1 MGANNVIFLEIL
13 EWFDQTGNEIVQRIP
28 ESGSGEIKLGAQM
41 VVRET
46 QAGIFFY
53 NGKAIHVFG
62 PGRHTL
68 KTGNIPILNKIMAIP
83 WGLSS
88 PLRAEAYF
96 INMKVFANLK
106 WGTRDP
112 VAFKDSELG
121 LIRLRAFGIFNIKVI
136 QPLLFV
142 NSLIGTMSA
151 FTTANIEDY
160 LGQVI
165 VSRLNDF
172 MGENLDTILN
182 LPGKY
187 DEWAEGLQQ
196 RLTEDFSRFGLGLTS
211 LYINSITPP
220 QEVQQMMD
228 DKSKMGLFDDMNKL
242 MQLKAASSMEKAAE
256 NPGMAGQGM
265 GMGLGFMMPSMISN
279 MLDAKSGGKSVAKED
294 TQQCPDCKQ
303 TVPGDAGFCPYCG
316 HQIMVLEQC
325 GECGKNISLNA
336 KFCPKCGTKVKKK
349 EQKAKKFCANC
360 GVENLLNSNFCNG
373 CGEKL
378 YF

>member
-1 MGANNVIFLEIL
+1 MGTNNVIFLEIL
-13 EWFDQTGNEIVQRIP
+13 EWFDQTGKEIVQRIP

-41 VVRET
+41 IVRENQT
-46 QAGIFFY
+46 GIFFY
-53 NGKAIHVFG
+53 NGKAVHVFG

-96 INMKVFANLK
+96 INMKVFVNLK

-121 LIRLRAFGIFNIKVI
+121 LIRLRAFGIFNVRVI

-151 FTTANIEDY
+151 FTTANIEEY

-187 DEWAEGLQQ
+187 DEWAEGLQE
-196 RLTEDFSRFGLGLTS
+196 RLIKDFSKFGLGLTS

-220 QEVQQMMD
+220 QEVQKMMD

-242 MQLKAASSMEKAAE
+242 MQLKAASAMEKAAE
-256 NPGMAGQGM
+256 NPGTAGQGM
-265 GMGLGFMMPSMISN
+265 GMGLGFMMPGMISN
-279 MLDAKSGGKSVAKED
+279 MFDNKISGKSAPVAN

-303 TVPGDAGFCPYCG
+303 NVPGDAGFCPYCG

-325 GECGKNISLNA
+325 QACGKNISLNA
-336 KFCPKCGTKVKKK
+336 KFCPKCGTKVEKK
-349 EQKAKKFCANC
+349 EKQKSKFCSNC

-378 YF
+378 

>member
-1 MGANNVIFLEIL
+1 MGTNNAIFLEIL
-13 EWFDQTGNEIVQRIP
+13 EWFDQTGKEIVQRIP

-41 VVRET
+41 IVRENQT
-46 QAGIFFY
+46 GIFFY
-53 NGKAIHVFG
+53 NGKAVHVFG

-121 LIRLRAFGIFNIKVI
+121 LIRLRAFGIFNFRVV

-151 FTTANIEDY
+151 FTTANVEEY

-172 MGENLDTILN
+172 MGEKLDTIL
-182 LPGKY
+182 
-187 DEWAEGLQQ
+187 
-196 RLTEDFSRFGLGLTS
+196 
-211 LYINSITPP
+211 
-220 QEVQQMMD
+220 
-228 DKSKMGLFDDMNKL
+228 
-242 MQLKAASSMEKAAE
+242 
-256 NPGMAGQGM
+256 
-265 GMGLGFMMPSMISN
+265 
-279 MLDAKSGGKSVAKED
+279 
-294 TQQCPDCKQ
+294 
-303 TVPGDAGFCPYCG
+303 
-316 HQIMVLEQC
+316 
-325 GECGKNISLNA
+325 
-336 KFCPKCGTKVKKK
+336 
-349 EQKAKKFCANC
+349 
-360 GVENLLNSNFCNG
+360 
-373 CGEKL
+373 
-378 YF
+378 

>member
-1 MGANNVIFLEIL
+1 MGTNNIIFLEIL
-13 EWFDQTGNEIVQRIP
+13 EWFDQTGNEMVQRIP

-41 VVRET
+41 IVREN

-53 NGKAIHVFG
+53 NGKAVHVFG

-68 KTGNIPILNKIMAIP
+68 KTRNIPILNKIMAIP

-96 INMKVFANLK
+96 INMKIFANLK

-121 LIRLRAFGIFNIKVI
+121 LIRLRAFGIFNVRVI

-142 NSLIGTMSA
+142 NSLIGTMQA

-187 DEWAEGLQQ
+187 DEWADGLQKK
-196 RLTEDFSRFGLGLTS
+196 LTKDFSRFGLDLTS

-220 QEVQQMMD
+220 QEVQKMMD
-228 DKSKMGLFDDMNKL
+228 DKSKLGLFDDLNKL
-242 MQLKAASSMEKAAE
+242 MQLKAASAMEKAAE
-256 NPGMAGQGM
+256 NPGTAGQGM
-265 GMGLGFMMPSMISN
+265 GMGMGFMMPSMISN
-279 MLDAKSGGKSVAKED
+279 MFNAKTAEKSNSSLPKQE
-294 TQQCPDCKQ
+294 CPDCKK
-303 TVPGDAGFCPYCG
+303 TIPGDAGFCPYCG
-316 HQIMVLEQC
+316 HQIMVLTQC
-325 GECGKNISLNA
+325 QSCGKNLSLNA
-336 KFCPKCGTKVKKK
+336 KFCSRCGVKVEQKQTKQKNQFCSKCG
-349 EQKAKKFCANC
+349 A
-360 GVENLLNSNFCNG
+360 ENLLDSNFCNG

-378 YF
+378 

>member
-1 MGANNVIFLEIL
+1 MGTNNIIFLEIL
-13 EWFDQTGNEIVQRIP
+13 EWFDKTGKEIVQRIP
-28 ESGSGEIKLGAQM
+28 EEGSGEIKLGAQM
-41 VVRET
+41 IVREN

-96 INMKVFANLK
+96 INMKVFTNLK

-121 LIRLRAFGIFNIKVI
+121 LIRLRAFGIFNIRVI
-136 QPLLFV
+136 QPLLFI

-172 MGENLDTILN
+172 MGENLDSILN

-196 RLTEDFSRFGLGLTS
+196 RLTKDFSKFGLGLTS
-211 LYINSITPP
+211 IYINSITPP
-220 QEVQQMMD
+220 REVQQMMD
-228 DKSKMGLFDDMNKL
+228 DKSKLGLFDDLNKL

-256 NPGMAGQGM
+256 NPGTAGQGM
-265 GMGLGFMMPSMISN
+265 GMGLGFMMPSMISSI
-279 MLDAKSGGKSVAKED
+279 MGSKASDKGAVAAN

-303 TVPGDAGFCPYCG
+303 NVPGDAGFCLYCG

-325 GECGKNISLNA
+325 VSCGKNLSLNA
-336 KFCPKCGTKVKKK
+336 KFCPKCGTKVEKQEKK
-349 EQKAKKFCANC
+349 QQKKFCSNC
-360 GVENLLNSNFCNG
+360 GVENLSNSNFCNG
-373 CGEKL
+373 CGEK
-378 YF
+378 F

>member
-1 MGANNVIFLEIL
+1 MGTNNVIFLEIL
-13 EWFDQTGNEIVQRIP
+13 EWFDQTGKEIVQRIP

-41 VVRET
+41 IVRENQT
-46 QAGIFFY
+46 GIFFY
-53 NGKAIHVFG
+53 NGKAVHVFG

-96 INMKVFANLK
+96 INMKVFVNLK

-121 LIRLRAFGIFNIKVI
+121 LIRLRAFGIFNVRVI

-142 NSLIGTMSA
+142 NALIGTMSA
-151 FTTANIEDY
+151 FTTANIEEY

-187 DEWAEGLQQ
+187 DEWAEGLQE
-196 RLTEDFSRFGLGLTS
+196 RLIKDFSKFGLGLTS

-220 QEVQQMMD
+220 QEVQKMMD

-242 MQLKAASSMEKAAE
+242 MQLKAASAMEKAAE
-256 NPGMAGQGM
+256 NPGTAGQGM
-265 GMGLGFMMPSMISN
+265 GMGLGFMMPGMISN
-279 MLDAKSGGKSVAKED
+279 MFDTKVPGKSAPAPN

-325 GECGKNISLNA
+325 QSCGKNISLNA
-336 KFCPKCGTKVKKK
+336 KFCPKCGTKVERK
-349 EQKAKKFCANC
+349 EKQQSKFCSNC
-360 GVENLLNSNFCNG
+360 GAENLLNSNFCNG

-378 YF
+378 

>member
-1 MGANNVIFLEIL
+1 MGTNNVIFLEIL
-13 EWFDQTGNEIVQRIP
+13 EWFDQTGKEIVQRIP
-28 ESGSGEIKLGAQM
+28 ENGSGEIKLGAQM
-41 VVRET
+41 IVREN

-121 LIRLRAFGIFNIKVI
+121 LIRLRAFGIFNIRII

-151 FTTANIEDY
+151 FTTANLEEY

-172 MGENLDTILN
+172 MGEHLDTILN

-187 DEWAEGLQQ
+187 DEWAKGLQQ
-196 RLTEDFSRFGLGLTS
+196 RLTEDFSKFGLGLTS

-220 QEVQQMMD
+220 QEVQRMMD

-279 MLDAKSGGKSVAKED
+279 IFDNKTAEKKEAATN

-303 TVPGDAGFCPYCG
+303 MVPGDAGFCPYCG

-325 GECGKNISLNA
+325 RSCGKNLSLNA
-336 KFCPKCGTKVKKK
+336 KFCPKCGTKVEKEKK
-349 EQKAKKFCANC
+349 QQQNKFCSNC
-360 GVENLLNSNFCNG
+360 GTENLLNSKFCNG
-373 CGEKL
+373 CGEK
-378 YF
+378 F

>member
-1 MGANNVIFLEIL
+1 MIMGTNNVIFLEIL
-13 EWFDQTGNEIVQRIP
+13 EWFDQTGKEIVQRIP

-41 VVRET
+41 IVRENQT
-46 QAGIFFY
+46 GIFFY

-96 INMKVFANLK
+96 INMKVFVNLK

-121 LIRLRAFGIFNIKVI
+121 LIRLRAFGIFNVRVI

-172 MGENLDTILN
+172 MGENLDSILN

-187 DEWAEGLQQ
+187 DEWAKGLQQ
-196 RLTEDFSRFGLGLTS
+196 RLAKDFTKFGLGLTS

-220 QEVQQMMD
+220 QEVQKMMD

-242 MQLKAASSMEKAAE
+242 MQLKAASAMEKAAE
-256 NPGMAGQGM
+256 NPGTAGQGM
-265 GMGLGFMMPSMISN
+265 GMGLGFMMPGMISN
-279 MLDAKSGGKSVAKED
+279 MFDTKAGKSAPASN

-325 GECGKNISLNA
+325 QSCGKNISLNA
-336 KFCPKCGTKVKKK
+336 KFCPKCGTKVEKK
-349 EQKAKKFCANC
+349 EKQQSKFCSNC
-360 GVENLLNSNFCNG
+360 GAENLLNSNFCNG

-378 YF
+378 

>member
-1 MGANNVIFLEIL
+1 MGTNNAIFLEIL

-41 VVRET
+41 IVREN

-62 PGRHTL
+62 PGRYTL

-121 LIRLRAFGIFNIKVI
+121 LIRLRAFGIFNIRVI

-151 FTTANIEDY
+151 FTTANLEDY

-220 QEVQQMMD
+220 QEVQKMMD

-265 GMGLGFMMPSMISN
+265 GMGLGFMMPGMIAN
-279 MLDAKSGGKSVAKED
+279 MLDTKASGKSTPVAD

-303 TVPGDAGFCPYCG
+303 AVPGDAGFCPYCG
-316 HQIMVLEQC
+316 HQIMVLAQC
-325 GECGKNISLNA
+325 QSCGKNISLNA
-336 KFCPKCGTKVKKK
+336 KFCPKCGTKVEKK
-349 EQKAKKFCANC
+349 EKQQSKFCSNC
-360 GVENLLNSNFCNG
+360 GAENLLNSNYCNG

-378 YF
+378 